1 MFAEFVP
8 KTKQSVGSDLPAHLR
23 SPAAVAVLVDV
34 LELVG
39 MRVVVVV
46 VVVSVVIVVVVAV
59 VELVEVLELVDVLVL
74 DEVAVV
80 RVEVVGLQVPH
91 RTGQSACIRSRMGAI
106 LLVHKCVKSAL
117 VG

>member
-46 VVVSVVIVVVVAV
+46 VVVLSARFTVI
-59 VELVEVLELVDVLVL
+59 
-74 DEVAVV
+74 
-80 RVEVVGLQVPH
+80 
-91 RTGQSACIRSRMGAI
+91 
-106 LLVHKCVKSAL
+106 
-117 VG
+117 